1 MEDKYSLDRS
11 SPGPSESFRR
21 ALGSGRRQTEPRV
34 CPEWGPGRF
43 LGYDQEQ
50 SRAESETMSLVLAGS
65 TDRLHVQPIQRFPI
79 KIVFIVFT
87 RNKDLRI
94 NKYLTLSAGTSVPL
108 RRARRPPQS
117 TSPSSW
123 GGPDSRRLRVLRT
136 WNCPCVTMVWPGV
149 TDPNPGACY
158 FHFWF
163 SALTPQ
169 KPDEL
174 ITSPGNAIECLYP
187 QAGTSTVAD
196 QQRPTWPESS
206 RTSPGPGGPGSAP
219 SPRS

>member
-94 NKYLTLSAGTSVPL
+94 NKYLTYQLELRCPSGEPVGHHRAPVLPPGEALTAAVFAFSEPGTVRVSRWSGLGLQIPTPGP
-108 RRARRPPQS
+108 AIS
-117 TSPSSW
+117 TS
-123 GGPDSRRLRVLRT
+123 
-136 WNCPCVTMVWPGV
+136 
-149 TDPNPGACY
+149 
-158 FHFWF
+158 
-163 SALTPQ
+163 
-169 KPDEL
+169 
-174 ITSPGNAIECLYP
+174 
-187 QAGTSTVAD
+187 
-196 QQRPTWPESS
+196 
-206 RTSPGPGGPGSAP
+206 GSQP
-219 SPRS
+219 